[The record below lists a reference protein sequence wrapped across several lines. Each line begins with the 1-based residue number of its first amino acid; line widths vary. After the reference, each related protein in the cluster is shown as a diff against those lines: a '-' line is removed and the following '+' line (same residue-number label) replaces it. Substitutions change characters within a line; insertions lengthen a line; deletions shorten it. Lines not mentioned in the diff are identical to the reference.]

1 MLHTQ
6 IPYGMLDSSKET
18 RMAVRVL
25 YLFPDTNVFIQCRPL
40 EDLNWSEWEGF
51 EEVHLLVCR
60 TVQREIDRQKS
71 RGNDRVGQRARKYS
85 SLFGDIVQS
94 DTGYLQI
101 RESHPKVKLLIDPA
115 AKPNPCLVYRLD
127 YSKPDDEIVGFAYSY
142 KLLYPDTDVR
152 LVTND
157 AGPMMTAKT
166 LDLPFERVRED
177 WLLQPESNPLER
189 KNAQLKSEIARLKK
203 TEPSLRV
210 RCEDSSGNEVK
221 SLEFETTV
229 YEPLTNSEISE
240 LVKGLRSQFPQATDF
255 GSREPAERAS
265 PFPISGFRERYVPSS
280 EQEIAKYKN
289 QDYPAWIKECEETFR
304 NLHEALQKQAGLPS
318 FRFVAANEGTRPGKD
333 VLVEIVARGNIKIRP
348 PQGKY
353 EEESEESEPSALRL
367 PPPPRPP
374 RGHWSNPLFE
384 SFGNV
389 QRNLAWANSL
399 SNPAA
404 AFAPFQNPIKPSR
417 DRNAFYYKP
426 ILPEEPVGAFS
437 LECEQWRH
445 GGVEEYF
452 DGEIFFEGT
461 SEEVKGAVVCQIH
474 AENVSDPVKK
484 NVPVKGH
491 IIKGITIDQA
501 HILIA
506 EIGRR

>member
-6 IPYGMLDSSKET
+6 IPCDTVDSSKET
-18 RMAVRVL
+18 RMAGRVL

-40 EDLNWSEWEGF
+40 KDLDWSKWADF
-51 EEVHLLVCR
+51 DEVHLLVCR
-60 TVQREIDRQKS
+60 MVQREIDHQKN
-71 RGNDRVGQRARKYS
+71 RGNDRVGQRARKSS
-85 SLFGDIVQS
+85 SLFWDIIRS

-101 RESHPKVKLLIDPA
+101 RDAKPKVKLILDLTF
-115 AKPNPCLVYRLD
+115 KPSSRLADRLD
-127 YSKPDDEIVGFAYSY
+127 YSKPDDEIVGLVYDY
-142 KLLYPDTDVR
+142 KSEHPSADVR
-152 LVTND
+152 LLTND
-157 AGPMMTAKT
+157 TGPIMTANT
-166 LDLPFERVRED
+166 VGLSFEPVRKD
-177 WLLQPESNPLER
+177 WLLQPENNPLER
-189 KNAQLKSEIARLKK
+189 ENTRLKSEITRLQKA
-203 TEPSLRV
+203 EPSLQI
-210 RCEDSSGNEVK
+210 RCKDSSGNEVE

-240 LVKGLRSQFPQATDF
+240 LVKGLRDRFPRATDF

-265 PFPISGFRERYVPSS
+265 PSPISGLRGRYVPPS

-304 NLHEALQKQAGLPS
+304 NLHEALQQQAGLPS

-348 PQGKY
+348 PQRKY
-353 EEESEESEPSALRL
+353 EEESEESESSALRL